1 MDKKVRGKTFIVA
14 GPSGVGKGTVLKKLF
29 ETHDLYYSVSAT
41 TRDPRE
47 GEVDGVHYHF
57 LSVEEFRAMI
67 AEDALLEHAEYA
79 GNYYGTPKRY
89 VDEAMD
95 AGRDVILE
103 IEMQGARQVCAKR
116 PETIRIF
123 IAPPSWEELERRLVT
138 RGTDAPE
145 KIAQRL
151 RQARVE
157 LENAGEYDYMVVNE
171 TVEEAAKELAA
182 ILCAEHCRVDDERLE
197 KIPKK

>member
-1 MDKKVRGKTFIVA
+1 MDKKTRGKTFIVA

-29 ETHDLYYSVSAT
+29 EKYDMYYSVSAT
-41 TRDPRE
+41 TRDPRP

-57 LSVEEFRAMI
+57 LSAEEFRAMI

-171 TVEEAAKELAA
+171 TVEKAAEKVAA
-182 ILCAEHCRVDDERLE
+182 IICAEHCRVDDRLE
-197 KIPKK
+197 TILKK

>member
-14 GPSGVGKGTVLKKLF
+14 GPSGVGKGTILKKLF

-123 IAPPSWEELERRLVT
+123 IAPPSWEELERRLVN

-151 RQARVE
+151 RQARVD

-171 TVEEAAKELAA
+171 TVEKAAEEVAA
-182 ILCAEHCRVDDERLE
+182 ILCAEHCRVDGRLE
-197 KIPKK
+197 EILKK

>member
-1 MDKKVRGKTFIVA
+1 MKRGMLTIVSGFSGA
-14 GPSGVGKGTVLKKLF
+14 GKSSVTKGLVADYPGYWL
-29 ETHDLYYSVSAT
+29 SVSCT

-47 GEVDGVHYHF
+47 GEQEGREYYFKTKPDFEKLIGEDSF
-57 LSVEEFRAMI
+57 LEF
-67 AEDALLEHAEYA
+67 AEYA

-123 IAPPSWEELERRLVT
+123 IAPPSWEELERRLVN

-171 TVEEAAKELAA
+171 TVEKAAEEVAA
-182 ILCAEHCRVDDERLE
+182 ILCAEHCRVDGRLE
-197 KIPKK
+197 EILKK

>member
-1 MDKKVRGKTFIVA
+1 MDKTTRGKTFIVA

-29 ETHDLYYSVSAT
+29 EKYDLYYSVSAT

-57 LSVEEFRAMI
+57 LSVEEFRGMI

-116 PETIRIF
+116 PETVRIF

-151 RQARVE
+151 KQARVE

-171 TVEEAAKELAA
+171 TVEKAAEEVAA
-182 ILCAEHCRVDDERLE
+182 IICAEHCRVDDRLE
-197 KIPKK
+197 KILKK

>member
-1 MDKKVRGKTFIVA
+1 MRGKTFIIS
-14 GPSGVGKGTVLKKLF
+14 GPSGVGKSTVLKELLQRRDMYF
-29 ETHDLYYSVSAT
+29 SVSAT
-41 TRDPRE
+41 TRTPRT

-57 LSVEEFRAMI
+57 VDVEAFRRMI
-67 AEDALLEHAEYA
+67 DEDALLEHAEYV

-171 TVEEAAKELAA
+171 TVEKAAEEVAA
-182 ILCAEHCRVDDERLE
+182 IICAEHCRVDDRLE
-197 KIPKK
+197 TILKK

>member
-79 GNYYGTPKRY
+79 GNFYGTPKRY

-103 IEMQGARQVCAKR
+103 IEMQGARQVCATR

-123 IAPPSWEELERRLVT
+123 IAPPSWEELERRLVN

-171 TVEEAAKELAA
+171 TVEKAAEEVAA
-182 ILCAEHCRVDDERLE
+182 ILCAEHCRVDGRLE
-197 KIPKK
+197 EILKK

>member
-14 GPSGVGKGTVLKKLF
+14 GPSGVGKGTILKKLF

-123 IAPPSWEELERRLVT
+123 IAPPSWEELERRLVN

-171 TVEEAAKELAA
+171 TVEKAAEEVAA
-182 ILCAEHCRVDDERLE
+182 ILCAEHCRVDGRLE
-197 KIPKK
+197 EILKK